1 MIQND
6 LCLLAEGNLFTRT
19 SYATAKLDLDNA
31 GLDLSNTVG
40 LVVRVKGDKQIYAI
54 VLTLGELA
62 SLYTQNGLSISSLM

>member
-62 SLYTQNGLSISSLM
+62 SLYTQDGLSISSLM